1 IERKLMRPTI
11 SDGDAEINRYIG
23 QKIRLRRQD
32 VGLTQSGLSSFLGI
46 TFQQLQ
52 KYESGK
58 NRVSA
63 STLYK
68 IAQVLG
74 VEMNFFLEGFGTSKL
89 NDSSKAV
96 YTADAASEI
105 SSAQLSE
112 YFDNIRNVVTKRKL
126 FELTRAIASK

>member
-1 IERKLMRPTI
+1 MRPTI

-63 STLYK
+63 LTLYK

-105 SSAQLSE
+105 SSSQLSE

>member
-1 IERKLMRPTI
+1 MRPTI
-11 SDGDAEINRYIG
+11 SDFDAEINRYIG

>member
-1 IERKLMRPTI
+1 MRPTI

>member
-1 IERKLMRPTI
+1 MRPTI
-11 SDGDAEINRYIG
+11 SEGDAEINRYIG